1 MTNFINLAVVILLV
15 NFNTH
20 SSGEGMVNFILNGE
34 YRYFMPPMVS
44 IVGIIEEDTR
54 DITGK
59 NKGPKNESQMLRR
72 KKPLPRHTN
81 SLSSLVSKI

>member
-1 MTNFINLAVVILLV
+1 
-15 NFNTH
+15 
-20 SSGEGMVNFILNGE
+20 
-34 YRYFMPPMVS
+34 MPPMVS